1 MNALSISRSCPLQSA
16 NFASEE
22 FSAFLFRRPG
32 LQPWRE
38 TIAFQWALAPEVRL
52 RFTLI
57 DGTRLQTLRRCSGRS
72 SDRFFLLVFSLWILF
87 GAQLPLCRC
96 RARLFTQSGSEG
108 LRRAAWN
115 LATLL
120 SAPSHRFALVVAGL
134 QTGPLFFSD
143 LRPPVIPNGAG
154 RFVLSLSLLR
164 KGRPAEL
171 RNLSSISNSSR
182 KPPQ

>member
-22 FSAFLFRRPG
+22 FSAFLSRRPG

-72 SDRFFLLVFSLWILF
+72 SDRFFLLFFLGKLSASLRYLSVF
-87 GAQLPLCRC
+87 P
-96 RARLFTQSGSEG
+96 SET
-108 LRRAAWN
+108 RHSP
-115 LATLL
+115 LATR
-120 SAPSHRFALVVAGL
+120 P
-134 QTGPLFFSD
+134 FFTKVS
-143 LRPPVIPNGAG
+143 
-154 RFVLSLSLLR
+154 
-164 KGRPAEL
+164 
-171 RNLSSISNSSR
+171 
-182 KPPQ
+182 Q